1 MDKREK
7 CKKKNEKKVGKQF
20 VQLLEPITR
29 SDFCTKV
36 ICDQLSLNLSVCA
49 CVCVKVVVRAWQCM
63 KIIAKLNRKKNYK
76 KTENEITEW
85 GRKTG
90 GTKV

>member
-1 MDKREK
+1 
-7 CKKKNEKKVGKQF
+7 
-20 VQLLEPITR
+20 
-29 SDFCTKV
+29 
-36 ICDQLSLNLSVCA
+36 
-49 CVCVKVVVRAWQCM
+49 M